1 MKGPAGIVSASL
13 SFWEGP
19 APADLE
25 ARLPRPNS
33 LRRAGDAARAAVAA
47 AADAFRD
54 AGVRVSERTGA
65 YVGQQQI
72 PLAYC
77 AEFLEQSY
85 REGPRFASPLLFSES
100 VANNAATHL
109 SLTFGMTGP
118 LQTFIGSRAAGLQ
131 ALAAAAED
139 LAEGVV
145 DAALVVI
152 LSFSHELTG
161 AAYRAAFRPFARR
174 GGGPPLRFRDG
185 AAALVLARDGR
196 RPLLRAASVSAGR
209 DPAAQR
215 AAVRTL
221 WEEAG
226 RPAPVVAS
234 FFSLARAR
242 SEAILRDALGDAVR
256 MPPEEPEAFALD
268 PIARALDP
276 QGPGAAVCL
285 GEEGGAGILVL
296 GR

>member
-1 MKGPAGIVSASL
+1 MSASVGIEAWSL
-13 SFWEGP
+13 SSWDGP
-19 APADLE
+19 PPADLE

-47 AADAFRD
+47 AAEALRA
-54 AGVRVSERTGA
+54 AGAAVSERTGA

-85 REGPRFASPLLFSES
+85 RDGPRLASPLLFSES

-109 SLTFGMTGP
+109 SLTLRMTGP
-118 LQTFIGSRAAGLQ
+118 LQTFIGCRTAGLQ

-139 LAEGVV
+139 LALGAV
-145 DAALVVI
+145 DAALVVV
-152 LSFSHELTG
+152 LSFSHPLTKE
-161 AAYRAAFRPFARR
+161 AYRSIYRPFARR
-174 GGGPPLRFRDG
+174 GTREPLRCRDG
-185 AAALVLARDGR
+185 AAALVLSRAGR
-196 RPLLRAASVSAGR
+196 RPLLRVASVAAGH

-215 AAVRTL
+215 AAVRAL

-226 RPAPVVAS
+226 RPAPAEAS
-234 FFSLARAR
+234 LFSLARER
-242 SEAILRDALGDAVR
+242 SAAILRDALGDAVR
-256 MPPEEPEAFALD
+256 IPPEGPEAFALD
-268 PIARALDP
+268 PITRALDP
-276 QGPGAAVCL
+276 QGSGTIVCL
-285 GEEGGAGILVL
+285 GEEGSAGILSL